1 MLSLWQF
8 VMKYYFN
15 LCILYQLELLIVS
28 PQSLAPQVIFV
39 SHNYVSIAVTMKKKW
54 HHCLFCQSSSN
65 CKCFCNIST

>member
-15 LCILYQLELLIVS
+15 LCILYQLELLVS

-39 SHNYVSIAVTMKKKW
+39 SHNYVSKAVTMKKVAS
-54 HHCLFCQSSSN
+54 LFILSE
-65 CKCFCNIST
+65 KFKL

>member
-8 VMKYYFN
+8 VIKYYFN

-39 SHNYVSIAVTMKKKW
+39 AHNYVSIAIAMKRSGIIVYFVREYLNL
-54 HHCLFCQSSSN
+54 LFPYN
-65 CKCFCNIST
+65 LL